1 MRIFTFRIKGL
12 LAALAILLT
21 PLAAAAQSTA
31 HDEDIDFVLDVLRT
45 DYAGWETK
53 TGAGKEADFERAVAL
68 ARQRIADNPEA
79 RMWALGALL
88 DWFEDDHLTL
98 RSKIVSPANP
108 WAADNARPAR
118 NFSPPP
124 GEDFAFRRLSA
135 DTVLLRVPTFDID
148 YLEAFEALLAEHHDE
163 ITSTPNLLIDLR
175 GNTGGSDQTY
185 ARLMSYLYTR
195 PIYQIGVELR
205 DTQRNLAALQA
216 NIDSGDYPAEVQEF
230 VRNLLDRAAA
240 SDSEFVPLSQD
251 GFEIVTY
258 PQVYA
263 FPRRVGI
270 LTEGAGSSGDQFVID
285 ARFSRKVTLLG
296 APTAGVIDYSNV
308 ITAPAPS
315 GDFDLAWPMT
325 RSMRLPEEP
334 FDSVGV
340 QPDVPFPDGGVED
353 EIAWAQGWLERQAD

>member
-1 MRIFTFRIKGL
+1 
-12 LAALAILLT
+12 
-21 PLAAAAQSTA
+21 
-31 HDEDIDFVLDVLRT
+31 
-45 DYAGWETK
+45 
-53 TGAGKEADFERAVAL
+53 
-68 ARQRIADNPEA
+68 
-79 RMWALGALL
+79 
-88 DWFEDDHLTL
+88 
-98 RSKIVSPANP
+98 
-108 WAADNARPAR
+108 
-118 NFSPPP
+118 
-124 GEDFAFRRLSA
+124 
-135 DTVLLRVPTFDID
+135 
-148 YLEAFEALLAEHHDE
+148 
-163 ITSTPNLLIDLR
+163 
-175 GNTGGSDQTY
+175 
-185 ARLMSYLYTR
+185 
-195 PIYQIGVELR
+195 
-205 DTQRNLAALQA
+205 
-216 NIDSGDYPAEVQEF
+216 
-230 VRNLLDRAAA
+230 
-240 SDSEFVPLSQD
+240 
-251 GFEIVTY
+251 VTY